1 MFSAWQPCSRSKLG
15 YLLSYMS
22 RIIVFIEIYILKEIV
37 MDIYAVIETGGK
49 QYLVKDNDTLS
60 VEKIEGEAGTKVELS
75 VLAVSDGKELK
86 VGTPVVEGSTVTTS
100 IVEQTK
106 GVKVINFKKKRR
118 KGYSRKVGHRQK
130 LTVLK
135 VESISA

>member
-1 MFSAWQPCSRSKLG
+1 
-15 YLLSYMS
+15 
-22 RIIVFIEIYILKEIV
+22 
-37 MDIYAVIETGGK
+37 MDIYAVVETGGK
-49 QYLVKDNDTLS
+49 QYLVKENDTLS
-60 VEKIEGEAGTKVELS
+60 VEKLEGEAGTKIELD

-86 VGTPVVEGSTVTTS
+86 VGTPVVEGSKVVTS
-100 IVEQTK
+100 IVDQTK
-106 GVKVINFKKKRR
+106 GKKVVNFKKKRR

>member
-1 MFSAWQPCSRSKLG
+1 
-15 YLLSYMS
+15 
-22 RIIVFIEIYILKEIV
+22 
-37 MDIYAVIETGGK
+37 MDIYAVVETGGK
-49 QYLVKDNDTLS
+49 QYLVKENDTLS
-60 VEKIEGEAGTKVELS
+60 VEKLEGESGTQIELT
-75 VLAVSDGKELK
+75 VLAFSDGKELK
-86 VGTPVVEGSTVTTS
+86 VGTPVSEGGKVVTS

-106 GVKVINFKKKRR
+106 GQKVVNFKKKKR